1 MKICLRS
8 KCPEMSRNVPESL
21 MTKSAKFAKRAK
33 KWGTKAWAIVG
44 NPKQG
49 HSTFAD
55 FCPFAYLGS
64 EWPF

>member
-1 MKICLRS
+1 
-8 KCPEMSRNVPESL
+8 
-21 MTKSAKFAKRAK
+21 MTKSAKFVKMAK

-44 NPKQG
+44 IQNVG

-55 FCPFAYLGS
+55 FCPFAYLVS